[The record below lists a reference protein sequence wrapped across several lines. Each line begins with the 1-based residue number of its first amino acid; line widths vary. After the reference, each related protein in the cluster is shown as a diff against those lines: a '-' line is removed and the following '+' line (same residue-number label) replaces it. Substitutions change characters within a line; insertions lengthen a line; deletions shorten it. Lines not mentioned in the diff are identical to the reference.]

1 MFTIE
6 VRKDWN
12 SDWTLWDT
20 ATTRNEANEKAVI
33 ALQDNVDVYIE
44 EVR

>member
-12 SDWTLWDT
+12 SDWTLCGT

-44 EVR
+44 EIR